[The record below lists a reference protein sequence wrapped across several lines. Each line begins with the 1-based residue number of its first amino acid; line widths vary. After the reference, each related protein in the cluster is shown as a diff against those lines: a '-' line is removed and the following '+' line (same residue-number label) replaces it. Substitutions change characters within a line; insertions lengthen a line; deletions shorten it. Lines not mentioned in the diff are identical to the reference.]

1 MGDVGLLEAVLFA
14 AGDPLGRDALAHVM
28 DCPPETIEPLVQEL
42 QQELLARGSGLTVH
56 RVAGGYQLVTRQEAY
71 PVVER
76 LSQVTER
83 RLSAPTLETLSIIA
97 FKQPITKPEI
107 ERLRGV
113 RIERA
118 IAKLLELDLIEERGR
133 KPVIGRPI
141 LYGTTDAFLRCFGLE
156 SLNDLPQLPT
166 TEDAAES
173 LDEEQKALLRES
185 LASRQQQE
193 APAAEDAG
201 DAEAEALLR
210 EDAEPGAAEGKDAA
224 VSGAQNE
231 QQNE

>member
-1 MGDVGLLEAVLFA
+1 MPCVSREGILSMEQHDMKETGLLEAVLFA

-28 DCPPETIEPLVQEL
+28 DCAPEEVEPLAAAL

-56 RVAGGYQLVTRQEAY
+56 HVAGGYQLVTRQETY

-118 IAKLLELDLIEERGR
+118 LAKLLELGLIEERGR
-133 KPVIGRPI
+133 KQVIGRPI
-141 LYGTTDAFLRCFGLE
+141 LYGTTEAFLRCFGLE
-156 SLNDLPQLPT
+156 SLADLPQLPT

-185 LASRQQQE
+185 LARRQQETSAAE
-193 APAAEDAG
+193 AP
-201 DAEAEALLR
+201 
-210 EDAEPGAAEGKDAA
+210 PQQDAA
-224 VSGAQNE
+224 LEEPAE
-231 QQNE
+231 QQNK